1 MEFIPSAKSF
11 SLRVFALTVPPNIMA
26 RGSTLRKQVFD
37 DGGSTPCRAGSKHS
51 WRRSR

>member
-11 SLRVFALTVPPNIMA
+11 SLRVFAIRFSANIMPP
-26 RGSTLRKQVFD
+26 SNTLRKQVFH
-37 DGGSTPCRAGSKHS
+37 GGPTSCRAESNQS